1 MRFITIVAA
10 VAAAV
15 AAHDETYG
23 SASAVAPSYKPSMV
37 AAPIP
42 SGSAGAYGES
52 CDAEISS
59 SLPSSVP
66 SPVPSAV
73 ADSDS
78 EDCDEDS
85 HAPVPSAVADADSED
100 CDDEDPTDEGPEEDC
115 DGPPAPSAFAC
126 LTETE
131 LDKTIPVCA
140 SECQKKAFA
149 ADGCAYEDVGCHCSK
164 SGLLLGILVPCL
176 INSTCTQ
183 AEVTSTISFAMPFTF
198 LSC

>member
-1 MRFITIVAA
+1 MKFIAIVAA

-15 AAHDETYG
+15 AAHNEPYR

-42 SGSAGAYGES
+42 SGQAGASGDS
-52 CDAEISS
+52 CDAEM
-59 SLPSSVP
+59 PSSVP

-73 ADSDS
+73 ANSDS

-85 HAPVPSAVADADSED
+85 PAPAPSAVADDDSEHCDDDEDADEDDED
-100 CDDEDPTDEGPEEDC
+100 CDAPPA
-115 DGPPAPSAFAC
+115 PPAPSTFAC

-131 LDKTIPVCA
+131 MDKTIPACA

-183 AEVTSTISFAMPFTF
+183 AEVTSRLSFA
-198 LSC
+198 LSFAFVPC